1 MTNAVVV
8 YDNNDLELGDFFC
21 SCVDSLDE
29 LFEKSGINPIK
40 LGSSEVNT
48 SNLCSYISPINEQK
62 FFFSHPDFR
71 LPHAIPDDHLPSP

>member
-48 SNLCSYISPINEQK
+48 SLLICVLIFLLLMNKN
-62 FFFSHPDFR
+62 FSF
-71 LPHAIPDDHLPSP
+71 

>member
-48 SNLCSYISPINEQK
+48 SNLCLEFN
-62 FFFSHPDFR
+62 
-71 LPHAIPDDHLPSP
+71 L